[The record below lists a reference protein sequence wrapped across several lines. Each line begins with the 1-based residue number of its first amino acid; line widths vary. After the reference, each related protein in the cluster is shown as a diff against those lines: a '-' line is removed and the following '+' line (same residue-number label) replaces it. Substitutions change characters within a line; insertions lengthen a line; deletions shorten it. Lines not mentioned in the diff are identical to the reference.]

1 MALSV
6 TVHGIPVKSGLV
18 LAGRLATADI
28 TTNDGSDNVIYTVP
42 VASDTDWDYLIFSI
56 SVCNR
61 AATSATNLSIAVADA
76 DTPLNSEF
84 VEWNT
89 TIVPRGVLERTQII
103 ANPGQRIILRW
114 GTP

>member
-6 TVHGIPVKSGLV
+6 VVHGIPVKSGTQSP
-18 LAGRLATADI
+18 GRLATADI
-28 TTNDGSDNVIYTVP
+28 TLDDGSDNIIYTVP
-42 VASDTDWDYLIFSI
+42 TATDKAWDYLIFSI

-61 AATSATNLSIAVADA
+61 DAVSATNLSIAVADA
-76 DTPLNSEF
+76 DTPLDSEF

-89 TIVPRGVLERTQII
+89 SIVPRGVLERTQLV